1 MRVARLFILAHLDVV
16 CLSAADDL
24 FLLAHASCVPLSHF
38 VFIFLH
44 EHIASALKFR
54 VLVADFG
61 KKVPIL
67 AVWIFRTVYKA
78 DDRPAI
84 VVFKTLSFVC
94 ELGKFKK
101 FGLYICDPQQVVC
114 YLNSQFMLPSGV
126 IQKEIGRAHV

>member
-1 MRVARLFILAHLDVV
+1 MRVARLFILAHLDIV

-24 FLLAHASCVPLSHF
+24 FLLAHASCIPLSHF

-44 EHIASALKFR
+44 EYIASALKFC

-61 KKVPIL
+61 KMISIL
-67 AVWIFRTVYKA
+67 AVWIFGTVYKA
-78 DDRPAI
+78 DDGPAV

-101 FGLYICDPQQVVC
+101 LGLYVLRHIKAVRSV
-114 YLNSQFMLPSGV
+114 
-126 IQKEIGRAHV
+126 